1 MAIRDINN
9 TPTFFHVVKPV
20 TKTETILPPDTTN
33 ISSFPSAVE
42 ATEPPTD
49 LPLVYPLR
57 NTKNSSIF
65 KTPSRERSSQNPFV
79 PPMPIRQVGRIDD
92 VLMILDGCTLLTDE
106 AVRLW
111 ENVTAKHFTLAMA
124 IAMKT
129 SVSMKS
135 LESIGVAVHFRNQ
148 SQANYSF
155 DCTTNE
161 RIFGDFGRRKSD
173 QSPVVINFDFV
184 VSLRSSTIDHNL
196 SKYLVLAL
204 EYDNDVLD
212 YLGQLQSSSYF
223 AVTCRIKRF
232 AVIMNGVKILPSA
245 FKARRVN
252 PKLSSEFSFL
262 GVALYAL
269 FFLLFSLLALIKIGR
284 CWRVMSTKDDL
295 SHLNETGSS
304 YDVKHAPLDVSS
316 ISDSIPVV
324 DGRVPWDLSSF
335 RRTIVVRKHRHPSSP
350 TISFAQSDV
359 SFDHSVTELSS
370 LNESSIDYSNV

>member
-1 MAIRDINN
+1 M
-9 TPTFFHVVKPV
+9 

-33 ISSFPSAVE
+33 ISYFPPAVE
-42 ATEPPTD
+42 ASEPTTD
-49 LPLVYPLR
+49 QPLVFPLR
-57 NTKNSSIF
+57 NTNNSSIF
-65 KTPSRERSSQNPFV
+65 KTPPQERSSQDPFIS
-79 PPMPIRQVGRIDD
+79 PLPIRQVGRIDD
-92 VLMILDGCTLLTDE
+92 VLMVLDGCPLLTDE

-111 ENVTAKHFTLAMA
+111 ENVTAKHFTLALA

-135 LESIGVAVHFRNQ
+135 LESIGVTVHFRNQ

-161 RIFGDFGRRKSD
+161 RIFGDFGRRKSH
-173 QSPVVINFDFV
+173 QSPVVINFDFA
-184 VSLRSSTIDHNL
+184 VSFRSLTIDHNL

-212 YLGQLQSSSYF
+212 YLGQLQSSNYF
-223 AVTCRIKRF
+223 AITCRIKRL
-232 AVIMNGVKILPSA
+232 AVIMNGVKILQSA
-245 FKARRVN
+245 FEARRAN

-269 FFLLFSLLALIKIGR
+269 FFLLFSLLAVIKIGR
-284 CWRVMSTKDDL
+284 CWRVMSIKDNL
-295 SHLNETGSS
+295 SQLNETGSS
-304 YDVKHAPLDVSS
+304 YDVKLASLDVSS
-316 ISDSIPVV
+316 ISDSTPVV

-335 RRTIVVRKHRHPSSP
+335 RRAVVVRQHMYPSSP
-350 TISFAQSDV
+350 TMSFAHSDI

-370 LNESSIDYSNV
+370 LNEPSIDYSNV